1 LTRDRQKRFDA
12 AMAEVALMPAEQ
24 QVDALL
30 ELLTTVLNETSTE
43 VVRQKRNQL
52 MEHFANCGCS
62 YETCSALLE
71 MVDHHLAMRERW
83 AARQEA
89 EARRAAKASLRMRA
103 EGKAML
109 PLAAD
114 THRSPPGLR
123 R

>member
-1 LTRDRQKRFDA
+1 
-12 AMAEVALMPAEQ
+12 MAEVALMPAEQ

-71 MVDHHLAMRERW
+71 MVDHHLALRERW

-89 EARRAAKASLRMRA
+89 EARRAAKVSLRIRA
-103 EGKAML
+103 DQMTTT
-109 PLAAD
+109 PLAAAA
-114 THRSPPGLR
+114 HRSAPGLR